1 MSGVGGYAAF
11 RCGMPASHWSGFS
24 SCRAWALGK
33 ASFSSCGSWALEGRL
48 NSCGSLAWL
57 PRHVW
62 DLPRAG
68 IEPVSPA
75 LADRFF
81 TTESQGKP
89 WLTACFWTACKLR
102 TDFTFLG
109 DWKKKQKRDN
119 IAYESQTSVSVS
131 FIGTITSIHC
141 RVVDGDFCVTTTD

>member
-1 MSGVGGYAAF
+1 MQTFLFAMSGVGGYAAF
-11 RCGMPASHWSGFS
+11 RCDMPASHWSGFS
-24 SCRAWALGK
+24 SCRAWTLGK

-48 NSCGSLAWL
+48 NSCGSPAWL
-57 PRHVW
+57 PCHGW

-75 LADRFF
+75 LADGFF

-102 TDFTFLG
+102 TDFTFLS
-109 DWKKKQKRDN
+109 DWKKSKRE
-119 IAYESQTSVSVS
+119 IILHMKVKRQ
-131 FIGTITSIHC
+131 C
-141 RVVDGDFCVTTTD
+141 Q